1 MLRKILFPTD
11 FSEASVRVKD
21 KLKKMSDCGIG
32 KVVMIHIMD
41 ERKLAF
47 SEYID
52 SFSFGSFKLEKTLKI
67 KFQMKLDEWKIEMEK
82 AGLKVTTD
90 VVTGTPFTTI
100 LDYAKEEKMTSIFLG
115 HKGHDKKTE
124 GIMLGSTA
132 EKIARKSDI
141 TVVLI

>member
-11 FSEASVRVKD
+11 FTEASVRVKD

-52 SFSFGSFKLEKTLKI
+52 GFSFGSFKLEKTLKI

-90 VVTGTPFTTI
+90 IVAGTPFTTI
-100 LDYAKEEKMTSIFLG
+100 LDYAKEKKMTSIFLG
-115 HKGHDKKTE
+115 HKGHDKKTD
-124 GIMLGSTA
+124 GILLGSTS
-132 EKIARKSDI
+132 EKIARKADI